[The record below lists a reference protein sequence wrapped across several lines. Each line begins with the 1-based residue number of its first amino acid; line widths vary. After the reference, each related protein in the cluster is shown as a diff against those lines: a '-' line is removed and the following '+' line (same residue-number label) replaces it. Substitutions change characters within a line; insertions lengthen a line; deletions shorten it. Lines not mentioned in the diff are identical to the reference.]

1 MLGRLLRDDR
11 KVGLLFLIPGVAALL
26 FTYVVPLLYSLG
38 LSLADWDIR
47 RPGSQWAFAG
57 LDNYLEVLTS
67 DAFWEAGGRSLV
79 YTLVAL
85 PVQLVLGTL
94 VALLLTDER
103 INGKL
108 SALTRVLLL
117 IPLMLPP
124 VVLGILWRLLLNVN
138 YGPIN
143 HLLGLVGI
151 EPLTWVSAPDTAM
164 MAVIMV
170 EVISN
175 TCVVAMILIGG
186 ILSLPVEP
194 LRAAEVDGA
203 GPLRILF
210 EIKLPQL
217 ASYYLIIILIRLMD
231 LLKTF
236 DFIYALTGGGPGE
249 ATLVLNLYI
258 YRVGQRFLDYPLASA
273 ASWIFLIILLPLSI
287 WLLLR
292 AVSSSREY
300 LND

>member
-1 MLGRLLRDDR
+1 
-11 KVGLLFLIPGVAALL
+11 
-26 FTYVVPLLYSLG
+26 VVPLLYSLG

-85 PVQLVLGTL
+85 PVQLALGTL